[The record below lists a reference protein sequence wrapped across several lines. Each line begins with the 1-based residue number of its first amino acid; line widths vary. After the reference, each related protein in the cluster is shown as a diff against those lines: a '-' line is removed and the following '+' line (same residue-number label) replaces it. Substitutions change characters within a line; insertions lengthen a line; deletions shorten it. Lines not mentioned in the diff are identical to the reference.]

1 MNNQIYAQKH
11 SIYNPFI
18 NHCLLLEIIK
28 KGLLKFGNLYIYIYI
43 CVQLCFNFKLNII
56 MKRLICTVLLLSMA
70 LTVSAKKFKWT
81 MINVPEE
88 GGISFMQITR
98 DGSDLSSP
106 AFNLFG
112 WYTGRMLDVSPNG
125 EKIIYIDYKNKTRNV
140 YVKSTSSAGA
150 AVQRT
155 FRSGV
160 NCASFSPDGKEILFS
175 ESRDGKD
182 IINITSADGGNILH
196 QIAEGTNPAFSKDGS
211 IVFFSRADTKSN
223 RILGKRTLNASN
235 NSIWSYNRNSGLLT
249 NYSNGDNPLP
259 LKDRNSFICERINE
273 KGYGEIWMVDYEGG
287 SESLLLSMP
296 GKNFTTPSVS
306 PDGKW
311 IVVVANSSSNAKNV
325 AKGNKKEKVFSFVD
339 TKQNTDIYIVRTD
352 GSQLTQLTYHKG
364 NDCCPVWSPDG
375 KYIYFLSQRGSQK
388 GEYNVWRMN
397 FTL

>member
-1 MNNQIYAQKH
+1 
-11 SIYNPFI
+11 
-18 NHCLLLEIIK
+18 
-28 KGLLKFGNLYIYIYI
+28 
-43 CVQLCFNFKLNII
+43 

-88 GGISFMQITR
+88 GGISFVQITR
-98 DGSDLSSP
+98 DGSDVSSP

-175 ESRDGKD
+175 EARDGKD
-182 IINITSADGGNILH
+182 IINITSAEGGNILH
-196 QIAEGTNPAFSKDGS
+196 QIAEGTNPAFTKDGS
-211 IVFFSRADTKSN
+211 IVFFSRVDTKSSK
-223 RILGKRTLNASN
+223 ILGKRTLNASN

-325 AKGNKKEKVFSFVD
+325 AKGNKKEKVFSFID